1 MKTLRNAFIQKYPKY
16 EKLVDDYERANEI
29 ENADWDDITKLG
41 LTNFVDYLQENMAQS
56 SARTYCAML
65 KSVLNN
71 YSEEVDLPKDFMK
84 ILSLKGCVS
93 QNTWLTDEEIEK
105 LIKYDPENP
114 TERIVRNQFVIECL
128 TLARHSDIIKFT
140 KDNIVG
146 DRLVYVSQ
154 KTHIKAEIP
163 ISPIVRTYMDD
174 LEFVT
179 KNVCSNTFNTVIR
192 EVCRKCDINK
202 KVKLFRH
209 GVDVEGEKWRF
220 VSSHTGRRSG
230 CTNLYLKGADI
241 LSISKLAGHSDIS
254 ITASRYI
261 VCPPKISDTVM
272 NYFLKFDDK

>member
-1 MKTLRNAFIQKYPKY
+1 
-16 EKLVDDYERANEI
+16 
-29 ENADWDDITKLG
+29 
-41 LTNFVDYLQENMAQS
+41 
-56 SARTYCAML
+56 ML

-93 QNTWLTDEEIEK
+93 QNTWLTDDEIEK
-105 LIKYDPENP
+105 LINYDPENP
-114 TERIVRNQFVIECL
+114 TERLVHNQFVIECL
-128 TLARHSDIIKFT
+128 TLARHSDIIKFI
-140 KDNIVG
+140 KDNIIDG
-146 DRLVYVSQ
+146 RLVYVSQ
-154 KTHIKAEIP
+154 KTHIKAKVP
-163 ISPIVRTYMDD
+163 ISPIVRTYLND

-179 KNVCSNTFNTVIR
+179 KNVCANTFNTVIR
-192 EVCRKCDINK
+192 DVCCKCGINK

-230 CTNLYLKGADI
+230 CTNLYIKGADV
-241 LSISKLAGHSDIS
+241 LSISKLAGHSYIS

-261 VCPPKISDTVM
+261 VCSPKVSDTVM